1 MGPLLV
7 AIGKM
12 FDDIANWLII
22 FLIVLVGFGGAIHGA
37 NLSAIGETVICT
49 DALRADGAC
58 VEDKDLIASGLGD
71 SLFNLNW
78 IIRAYFQ
85 VGSGSLTP
93 TTSTREL

>member
-37 NLSAIGETVICT
+37 NVSAIGDIVVCT
-49 DALRADGAC
+49 DALRDDGAC

-85 VGSGSLTP
+85 VGSESGIP
-93 TTSTREL
+93 TTYTLNP